1 MKNQELNNSEDSN
14 FENEDF
20 DNELEEWEQELDER
34 IEFETKK
41 KKKLKAKKRK
51 KNKYQLNGI
60 ESKQKF
66 KPLEKLN
73 NMETKSNVSNSL
85 IKTVVDTIA
94 CLFIAPALSAVSGKY
109 APLLGGAINFS
120 GHYVDD
126 KSGLLRAIG
135 VGTMVYGMANVNE
148 YRSEDSTIKSRF
160 GGVNDNW
167 LKFFLNKEP
176 ESKKNELIN
185 SETKSSEL
193 SENENQVSGIPL
205 EDTSKI
211 IDFSSLKDHTNYF
224 EDSSSSSF
232 GINQETKKEIDDF
245 DVNPRY
251 YDDDIDFT
259 LL

>member
-1 MKNQELNNSEDSN
+1 MKNQEFNDSEDSN
-14 FENEDF
+14 FEDENF
-20 DNELEEWEQELDER
+20 DNELEEWEEELDEE
-34 IEFETKK
+34 IELKKEKK
-41 KKKLKAKKRK
+41 KKARKGKKT
-51 KNKYQLNGI
+51 KYPINGI
-60 ESKQKF
+60 ESQQKF

-73 NMETKSNVSNSL
+73 KMETKSNVSNSL
-85 IKTVVDTIA
+85 IKMFVDTIA

-135 VGTMVYGMANVNE
+135 VGTMVHGMANANE

-167 LKFFLNKEP
+167 LLFFLNKKP
-176 ESKKNELIN
+176 ESNKIELLN
-185 SETKSSEL
+185 SETNISEL
-193 SENENQVSGIPL
+193 PENQISGISV
-205 EDTSKI
+205 EDISKI
-211 IDFSSLKDHTNYF
+211 IDFPNLKDHTNTF
-224 EDSSSSSF
+224 ENSESSSF
-232 GINQETKKEIDDF
+232 GLNQETKHKIDDF
-245 DVNPRY
+245 NVNPKY